1 MKYNLKNSNEAD
13 KAKFYFNRLLERE
26 ALIELKEVRKTR
38 TNQQNRAMHKFFTI
52 IADELNNIGA
62 TFSYEFGSEIMEL
75 PYTSEL
81 IKETLW
87 KPIQKALFNKD
98 STTEITTEE
107 INQIIDVITLKFG
120 EMGIPI
126 TFPSRIGLLIE
137 NDYLR

>member
-1 MKYNLKNSNEAD
+1 MKYNLKNQIEVD
-13 KAKFYFNRLLERE
+13 KLKYRLNT
-26 ALIELKEVRKTR
+26 LIERGAIVDLTELKRTR
-38 TNQQNRAMHKFFTI
+38 SSQQNRAMHKFFTI

-62 TFSYEFGSEIMEL
+62 TFIYEFGKETIEI

-98 STTEITTEE
+98 STSEITTEE
-107 INQIIDVITLKFG
+107 INKVIDVITLKFG

-126 TFPSRIGLLIE
+126 MFPNKFDLLLE
-137 NDYLR
+137 NDYFS

>member
-13 KAKFYFNRLLERE
+13 KAKFYFNRLLERGS
-26 ALIELKEVRKTR
+26 LIELKEIKRTR
-38 TNQQNRAMHKFFTI
+38 TNQQNRAMHKFFTV

-62 TFSYEFGSEIMEL
+62 TFSYEFGKETIEI

-98 STTEITTEE
+98 STSEITTEE
-107 INQIIDVITLKFG
+107 INKVIDVITLKFG

-126 TFPSRIGLLIE
+126 MFPNKFDLLLE
-137 NDYLR
+137 NDYFS